1 MSGAVKISAVIIA
14 KNEERNIGRCL
25 RSLQRVADELL
36 VVDSGSTD
44 RTVDICQQHGA
55 RVLQHPFE
63 GYRDQKNYATAQA
76 IHDYVLSLDADE
88 ALSVELE
95 RSIMAVKSDWR
106 CDGYTFNRLNYFC
119 GDWVRHSGWYPD
131 CKIRLFDRRR
141 GQWVGG
147 NIHEVVGLE
156 PSCVEGH
163 LSGDLLHWS
172 YHSYTDYL
180 RKLDPFST
188 MQAQCYA
195 DAGKR
200 SSWLK
205 LYMDPIWKFLR
216 SYILKLGFTG
226 GYNGLF
232 IAHADA
238 MATRAKYAK
247 LRELRKSDAAK
258 SLAAKQPQQ
267 ATPGLRIAIDA
278 KRAYF
283 NRSGLGNYSRNLISA
298 LCQWGSNALS
308 LFLFTPR
315 LKGRMNLPEEQDLF
329 VVYPKYHR
337 FRLLQS
343 VWRSR
348 TSTRDVR
355 RLRIDIYHGLSHELP
370 WGIHRTQAKTVL
382 TVHDL
387 IFMRH
392 PELFGRINAWI
403 YTRKIRYA
411 CRVANRVVAVS
422 TQTKNDIVELLGVE
436 PQRIEVIPQSCNS
449 IFRQQ
454 ASAEEIAQVRIK
466 YNLPER
472 YMLYVGTVEQ
482 RKNILTA
489 IKAIDEQNIDIQLV
503 VVGRKTSYYTN
514 EIAPYVA
521 AHGLEQRVL
530 FPQYVPDAD
539 MPALYQGAWAF
550 IYPSIYEGFGI
561 PIVEALTSGL
571 PVITTQGGCFEE
583 TGGDACLYVPP
594 TDVRAMGEAM
604 RKLMS
609 DSDLRQHLV
618 ACGREHVQR
627 FSPERIAQQY
637 VDLYKSL

>member
-1 MSGAVKISAVIIA
+1 MKISAVIIA

-44 RTVDICQQHGA
+44 STVEICQQHGA
-55 RVLQHPFE
+55 RVLQHPFV
-63 GYRDQKNYATAQA
+63 GYRDQKNYATSQA
-76 IHDYVLSLDADE
+76 THDYVLSLDADE

-119 GDWVRHSGWYPD
+119 GEWVRHSGWYPD

-156 PSCVEGH
+156 PSATEGH
-163 LSGDLLHWS
+163 LEGDLLHWS
-172 YHSYTDYL
+172 YHTYADYL

-188 MQAQCYA
+188 MQAVQYKER
-195 DAGKR
+195 GKKATFV
-200 SSWLK
+200 K
-205 LYMDPIWKFLR
+205 LIFDPLWKFIR
-216 SYILKLGFTG
+216 SYFIKGGFRG
-226 GYNGLF
+226 GYNGMF

-247 LRELRKSDAAK
+247 LRELYKDEADKLLSAQ
-258 SLAAKQPQQ
+258 QPQL
-267 ATPGLRIAIDA
+267 ATLGLRIGIDA

-298 LCQWGSNALS
+298 LCQWSNNALS

-315 LKGRMNLPEEQDLF
+315 LKGRIALPEEQDCF
-329 VVYPKYHR
+329 VVYPKHQR
-337 FRLLQS
+337 FKLLQS

-355 RLRIDIYHGLSHELP
+355 RFHLDIYHGLSHELP

-411 CRVANRVVAVS
+411 CRVATRIVAVS
-422 TQTKNDIVELLGVE
+422 TQTKNDIVELLGVDA
-436 PQRIEVIPQSCNS
+436 QRIEVIPQSCNA

-454 ASAEEIAQVRIK
+454 ASADEIERVRQT
-466 YNLPER
+466 YSLPER
-472 YMLYVGTVEQ
+472 YMLYVGTVEP

-489 IKAIDEQNIDIQLV
+489 IKAIHEQNIDIQLV

-514 EIAPYVA
+514 QIAPYVA
-521 AHGLEQRVL
+521 AHGLEQRII
-530 FPQYVPDAD
+530 FPKFVPDAD

-561 PIVEALTSGL
+561 PIVEAITSGL
-571 PVITTQGGCFEE
+571 PVITSQGGCFEE

-594 TDVRAMGEAM
+594 TDVQAMGDAI
-604 RKLMS
+604 RKLLNNS
-609 DSDLRQHLV
+609 ELRQQLV
-618 ACGREHVQR
+618 QRGREHIQR
-627 FSPERIAQQY
+627 FSPEHIAEQY
-637 VDLYKSL
+637 INLYKSL